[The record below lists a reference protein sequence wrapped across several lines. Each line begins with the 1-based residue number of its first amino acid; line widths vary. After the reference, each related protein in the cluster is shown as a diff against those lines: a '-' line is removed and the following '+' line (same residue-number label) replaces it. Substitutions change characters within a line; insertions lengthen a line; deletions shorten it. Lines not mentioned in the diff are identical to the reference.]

1 MTRGVG
7 GCLWPAAITFIV
19 LLQHGDVLTSGQKCF
34 SVFLIFSPRYSDT
47 ELRPVV
53 ILELPSGSNFD
64 GSFVVASQICQQQQL
79 CSTLEIH
86 YGIGC
91 GNTDVSIHDETHLK
105 NEMRTAG

>member
-1 MTRGVG
+1 MTRGSV
-7 GCLWPAAITFIV
+7 CLWPGAITFVV
-19 LLQHGDVLTSGQKCF
+19 LLQQHSDVLTSGQKCF

-91 GNTDVSIHDETHLK
+91 GNTNVSIHDETHLK